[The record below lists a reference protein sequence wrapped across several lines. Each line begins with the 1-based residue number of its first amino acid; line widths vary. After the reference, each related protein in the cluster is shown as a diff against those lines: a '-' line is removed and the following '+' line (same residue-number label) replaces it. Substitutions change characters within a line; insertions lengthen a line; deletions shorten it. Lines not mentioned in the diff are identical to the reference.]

1 MLTIPAA
8 LPPAPRSSRAP
19 VDQGYGV
26 REYGA
31 RDLEGQLWFFQSSLD
46 SPPSQERSPVRPR
59 PQQVARVHTANERQR
74 SGESLTSRDA
84 SWGTVE
90 QAAASHSKTGSSIH
104 RKGSKGGSCDC
115 SVVVEERSQT

>member
-1 MLTIPAA
+1 MLTVPAA
-8 LPPAPRSSRAP
+8 MAPAPRSSRAA

-59 PQQVARVHTANERQR
+59 PRQVARVHTANERQR
-74 SGESLTSRDA
+74 SGESITSRDA
-84 SWGTVE
+84 SWGTV
-90 QAAASHSKTGSSIH
+90 
-104 RKGSKGGSCDC
+104 
-115 SVVVEERSQT
+115 